1 MTFCKCDEVRSWRA
15 SRKVL
20 QIMLTLECLVAELGI
35 DDCSSIVLGLGLL
48 LRVSLYI
55 VLDTS
60 SSLRQ
65 SVVVRAI
72 NDRVT

>member
-1 MTFCKCDEVRSWRA
+1 MF
-15 SRKVL
+15 
-20 QIMLTLECLVAELGI
+20 TLEGLLPELGI
-35 DDCSSIVLGLGLL
+35 DDCSSTILRLGFL

-65 SVVVRAI
+65 SAI
-72 NDRVT
+72 VGRGH